1 MVIQRW
7 QNLLL
12 LVAAALMACFTFCSL
27 GQVQTTDFTF
37 NFTSLGFTYE
47 GEPTD
52 GAPTGYLLHTW
63 YFFIISLMTIIIP
76 LVGIMKFRNLKLQRK
91 LCAFSVLFIIVASV
105 VGGTL
110 GYTAIAGAYVSWSS
124 LALAP
129 VLALMAVIM
138 AYSRIRSDERK
149 LRSAD
154 RIR

>member
-1 MVIQRW
+1 MIIQRW

-12 LVAAALMACFTFCSL
+12 LVAAVLMACFTFCSL
-27 GQVQTTDFTF
+27 GQVQTTDYTF

-52 GAPTGYLLHTW
+52 GAPTGYLMHTW

-76 LVGIMKFRNLKLQRK
+76 IIAILKFKNLKLQRK
-91 LCAFSVLFIIVASV
+91 LCAFTVLFIIVDAV

-110 GYTAIAGAYVSWSS
+110 GYTAIEGASVSWST

-129 VLALMAVIM
+129 ILAIRAVIL

-154 RIR
+154 RIL